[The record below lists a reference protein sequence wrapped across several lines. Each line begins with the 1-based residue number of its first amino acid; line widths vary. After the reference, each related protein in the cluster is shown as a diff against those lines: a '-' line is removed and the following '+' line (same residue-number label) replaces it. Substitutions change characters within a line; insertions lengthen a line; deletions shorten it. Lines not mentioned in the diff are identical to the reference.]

1 MNPGHANVGNA
12 VNLVAI
18 KLCRRACFFRN
29 CEITGT
35 GRYYR
40 N

>member
-12 VNLVAI
+12 VNLVTV
-18 KLCRRACFFRN
+18 KLCRRACLFRDR
-29 CEITGT
+29 EVARAR
-35 GRYYR
+35 RYYR